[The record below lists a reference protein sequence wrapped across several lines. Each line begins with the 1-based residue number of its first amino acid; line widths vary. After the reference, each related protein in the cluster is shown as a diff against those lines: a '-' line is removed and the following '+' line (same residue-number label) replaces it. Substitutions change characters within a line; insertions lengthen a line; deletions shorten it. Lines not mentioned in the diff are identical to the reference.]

1 MVYQAEISRENPT
14 CILFVIDQSGSM
26 DEITDGGRSKAAF
39 VADVLNKTLYTLI
52 TSCSKSDGVRNYF
65 DVGVIAYAG
74 TQVMGGFGGALSE
87 DIVHPIQAI
96 SENTLRVEERKKKVD
111 DGAGGIIELTT
122 KFPVWFD
129 PRSEGG
135 TPMRAALGKTIE
147 TVGGWC
153 EQHPGSYPPTILH
166 VTDGQSTDGAP
177 EEMADG
183 LRRISTKD
191 GQALLFNLHI
201 NTAAGLEIVFPTADT
216 ALLDEYSRMLF
227 RMSSPLPAHL
237 AKFAGDK
244 GYTINDGSR
253 GFIFNG
259 DPQCVVDFFEIGT
272 RPRLVADR

>member
-1 MVYQAEISRENPT
+1 
-14 CILFVIDQSGSM
+14 M
-26 DEITDGGRSKAAF
+26 DEMTEAGRSKAAF

-74 TQVMGGFGGALSE
+74 TQVMGGFGGALSG

-111 DGAGGIIELTT
+111 DGAGGIVELKT

-129 PRSEGG
+129 PKSEGG

-153 EQHPGSYPPTILH
+153 EQHPHSYPPTILH

-177 EEMADG
+177 EDMADG

-201 NTAAGLEIVFPTADT
+201 NTSAGLEIVFPTADT

-227 RMSSPLPAHL
+227 RMSSPLPSHL

-244 GYTINDGSR
+244 GYSIADGSR

>member
-1 MVYQAEISRENPT
+1 MAYQAEISRENPT

-26 DEITDGGRSKAAF
+26 DEITDSGRSKASF

-74 TQVMGGFGGALSE
+74 TKVMGGFGGALSGE
-87 DIVHPIQAI
+87 IVHPIQAI

-111 DGAGGIIELTT
+111 DGAGGIVELKT

-129 PRSEGG
+129 PKSEGG

-147 TVGGWC
+147 TVSGWC
-153 EQHPGSYPPTILH
+153 EAHPASYPPTILH

-227 RMSSPLPAHL
+227 RMSSPLPEHL

-244 GYTINDGSR
+244 GYPIAEGSR